1 MHCKTFFIMKN
12 ILGLD
17 LGTNSIGWSMVQQN
31 DDNKPT
37 MILGLGSR
45 IIPMSQDIIGAF
57 ESGNS
62 KSQTA
67 DRTSFRGTR
76 RLRERFLLRR
86 ERLHRVL
93 HIMHFLPEHYDKAI
107 DFEVKLGKFTNKSE
121 PKIAW
126 NKKESRMDEFI
137 FKESFNEMMAD
148 FRLHQPQ
155 LTQDSKKIPYDWTLF
170 YLRKKAITQKINK
183 EEIAWILLNF
193 NQKRGYYQL
202 RGEEEENDIQNKT
215 VEYHALQVVEVSVDE
230 ESQKGKGELWYNVL
244 LENGWIYRRSSKTSL
259 NDWIGK
265 TKEFIVTTDLN
276 QDGSVKKRTF
286 RSPSEEDW
294 TLLKKKT
301 ESDIDV
307 SHKTV
312 GCYIYDTLL
321 QNPNQKI
328 NGKLIRT
335 IERKYYRQEL
345 ELILDKQRDFHEE
358 LRDKELLNQCIQ
370 ELYSNNEAHANTLL
384 NGDFKQLFV
393 KDIILYQRPLKS
405 KKSLI
410 SDCSFEKR
418 IFMKEGVRIEE
429 PLKCIPKSHPL
440 FQEFRLWQFLKN
452 LKIYA
457 REKYVGDRLQTD
469 VDVTLE
475 FLKNEDDYTL
485 LFDWLNERKEIKQDI
500 LLTSYFKIKKVKGQ
514 DELPFRW
521 NYMQD
526 KEYPCNLTHFLIQS
540 RLAKIDKIPVNFLTT
555 NKEIEL
561 WHILYSVQDKFEIE
575 KALRRFALKHQLGEA
590 FVDAFKKIPPF
601 DKDYGSYS
609 EKAIKKLLP
618 LMRMGKYWDQDQID
632 KQTYSRIGKIIDG
645 ECDEDIFSRIREKA
659 ISFRDETDF
668 KGLPLWFASYVVYN
682 RHSENGDAEKW
693 EKPEDIDVFLKAF
706 KQHSLRNPIVEQVLS
721 ETLRVVRDI
730 WKQHGSIAEIHI
742 ELGREMKS
750 TADQRKYI
758 TETNVRN
765 EDSNAR
771 IRAMLDEM
779 LNSRSIDD
787 VRPYSPSQQEILKIY
802 EEGVLNSSIDI
813 PDDVQKIAKQRTPSQ
828 NDLTRYRLWLDQ
840 KYRSPYT
847 GRMIPLS
854 KLFTSS
860 YEVEHIIP
868 QARYFDDS
876 LSNKVICEAEVN
888 QDKEDKTAYDYI
900 KHNQGKIIELSFGN
914 KAEVLHLDAYENH
927 VKQFFSK
934 NKRKLNRLLME
945 DIPDD
950 FINRQLNDT
959 RYISKVVK
967 SLLSNIVRENEEL
980 EATSKNVIVCNGSIT
995 SRLKQDWGLNDV
1007 WNTMM
1012 TPRYERLNALTNS
1025 DQFGSW
1031 ANKSGKRVFQTT
1043 VPQDIQKGF
1052 KKKRIDHR
1060 HHAMDAL
1067 VIACATRNHINYLN
1081 NEHAH
1086 KGDSS
1091 TRYELR
1097 SLLRRQEEV
1106 EIERIENGEKVR
1118 KKIKVAKEFI
1128 KPWDSFTQDSR
1139 LALENIVVSFKQ
1151 NTRVINSTVNRYLH
1165 FVNGVKI
1172 LDKQTKGD
1180 SWAIRKS
1187 LHKATVAG
1195 QVNLKLKKTVALS
1208 VALDS
1213 VDVITE
1219 KNLKTKIKQ
1228 LQLEGLDKKKILK
1241 YFYEADGKFNNKDVS
1256 RVEIY
1261 YFTNDVEPMVATRV
1275 LLDTSFD
1282 SKRIQSITDTG
1293 IQIILKNHLEM
1304 CDGNSEVAFSPEGI
1318 VDMNSNLF
1326 KLNNGKAHQPIM
1338 KVRTFEPMGNKFS
1351 VGNKGNKGSKFVEA
1365 DKGTNLFFAVYQ
1377 DEAGKRSY
1385 ESVPLNFVVESLK
1398 HGLPPVSLKKI
1409 DLKSGKE
1416 SHLLFY
1422 LSPND
1427 LVYVPTI
1434 EELNTQDSVNL
1445 TSLDSDQRKQI
1456 YKFVSC
1462 TENEGHFVPHT
1473 YSSPIQKNEMGTN
1486 NKSQNTI
1493 DGNIQI
1499 KSCCWKIKVSR
1510 SGHLTFDTVK

>member
-37 MILGLGSR
+37 NILGLGSR

-93 HIMHFLPEHYDKAI
+93 HIIDFLPEHYDNAI
-107 DFEVKLGKFTNKSE
+107 DFEIKFGKFLNESE

-126 NKKESRMDEFI
+126 LKNGSGTNEFI

-148 FRLHQPQ
+148 FMVHQPQ
-155 LTQDSKKIPYDWTLF
+155 MTQESKRIPYDWTLF
-170 YLRKKAITQKINK
+170 YLRKKALTQKIKK
-183 EEIAWILLNF
+183 EELAWILLNF

-230 ESQKGKGELWYNVL
+230 ESQKGKSELWYNVL

-276 QDGSVKKRTF
+276 QDGSVKKMTF
-286 RSPSEEDW
+286 RSPADEDW

-301 ESDIDV
+301 ENDIER

-328 NGKLIRT
+328 KGKLIRT
-335 IERKYYRQEL
+335 IERKYYREEL
-345 ELILDKQRDFHEE
+345 ELILDKQRGFHEE
-358 LRDKELLNQCIQ
+358 LRDKELLNCCIQ
-370 ELYSNNEAHANTLL
+370 ELYSNNEAHANTLI

-418 IFMKEGVRIEE
+418 VFMKDGVRIEE

-469 VDVTLE
+469 VDVTIE
-475 FLKNEDDYTL
+475 FLKNENDYIE

-514 DELPFRW
+514 DELPYRW
-521 NYMQD
+521 NYVQD

-540 RLAKIDKIPVNFLTT
+540 ILAKIDAIPTNFLTT

-575 KALRRFALKHQLGEA
+575 KALGRFAEKNQLGES
-590 FVDAFKKIPPF
+590 FVDVFKKIPPF

-609 EKAIKKLLP
+609 EKAIKKLLT
-618 LMRMGKYWDQDQID
+618 LMRMGKYWDQFQID

-645 ECDEDIFSRIREKA
+645 ECDENILSRIRERT
-659 ISFRDETDF
+659 FDYRDESSF
-668 KGLPLWFASYVVYN
+668 KGLPLWFASYIVYN
-682 RHSENGDAEKW
+682 RHSENGDAERW
-693 EKPEDIDVFLKAF
+693 EKPEDIDVFLKSF

-730 WKQHGSIAEIHI
+730 WKQYGSISEIHI

-758 TETNVRN
+758 TETNIRN

-771 IRAMLDEM
+771 IRAMLNEM
-779 LNSRSIDD
+779 LNSRSISD

-802 EEGVLNSSIDI
+802 EEGVLNSNIDI
-813 PDDVQKIAKQRTPSQ
+813 PDDVLKIAKQRTPSQ
-828 NDLTRYRLWLDQ
+828 NELTRYRLWLDQ

-847 GRMIPLS
+847 GKMIPLS
-854 KLFTSS
+854 QLFTTS
-860 YEVEHIIP
+860 YEIEHIIP

-888 QDKEDKTAYDYI
+888 RDKEDNTAYEYI
-900 KHNQGKIIELSFGN
+900 KNNQGKIIELNFGN
-914 KAEVLHLDAYENH
+914 NAEVLRLDAYENH

-934 NKRKLNRLLME
+934 NKGKLNRLLME

-967 SLLSNIVRENEEL
+967 SLLSNIVREKEEL

-1007 WNTMM
+1007 WNTLM

-1031 ANKSGKRVFQTT
+1031 VNKFGKRFFQST
-1043 VPQDIQKGF
+1043 VPPELQKGF

-1086 KGDSS
+1086 KNEKSI
-1091 TRYELR
+1091 RYELR
-1097 SLLRRQEEV
+1097 NLLRRQEEV
-1106 EIERIENGEKVR
+1106 EIERIENGVKIR

-1128 KPWDSFTQDSR
+1128 KPWGNFTQDSHT
-1139 LALENIVVSFKQ
+1139 ALENIVVSFKQ
-1151 NTRVINSTVNRYLH
+1151 NTRVINSTVNRYQH
-1165 FVNGVKI
+1165 FINGTKI

-1208 VALDS
+1208 VAIESMDM
-1213 VDVITE
+1213 VTDKE
-1219 KNLKTKIKQ
+1219 LKSKIKQ
-1228 LQLEGLDKKKILK
+1228 LRDEGLDKKKILK
-1241 YFYEADGKFNNKDVS
+1241 YFNEADGMFNSKDVS
-1256 RVEIY
+1256 RVAIY
-1261 YFTNDVEPMVATRV
+1261 YFTNDVEPVVASRV
-1275 LLDTSFD
+1275 PLDASFD
-1282 SKRIQSITDTG
+1282 YKRIQSITDTG
-1293 IQIILKNHLEM
+1293 IQLILKNHLDR
-1304 CDGNSEVAFSPEGI
+1304 CDGNPEVAFSPEGI
-1318 VDMNSNLF
+1318 VDMNTKMF
-1326 KLNNGKAHQPIM
+1326 ELNNGKAHQPIL

-1351 VGNKGNKGSKFVEA
+1351 VGINGSKKSKFVEA

-1377 DEAGKRSY
+1377 DETGNRNY
-1385 ESVPLNFVVESLK
+1385 ESVPLNYVVESLK
-1398 HGLPPVSLKKI
+1398 QGLPPVALKKI
-1409 DLKSGKE
+1409 DQRSGEE
-1416 SHLLFY
+1416 SHMLFY

-1427 LVYVPTI
+1427 LVYVPTT
-1434 EELNTQDSVNL
+1434 EELNSQGSINL
-1445 TSLDSDQRKQI
+1445 TTLNSDQRKQI

-1462 TENEGHFVPHT
+1462 TENVGYFVPHT

-1499 KSCCWKIKVSR
+1499 KSCCWKIKVDKIGNVSLEK
-1510 SGHLTFDTVK
+1510 GL